1 MRMPDNG
8 LQQRSRPVKGV
19 LHGGYSEGMTGMTGN
34 VKLHRNSRVLPKRPT
49 GNKETEKT
57 GKKAEVLYRG
67 TRRLRSPPV
76 K

>member
-8 LQQRSRPVKGV
+8 SRQRSQPVKGV
-19 LHGGYSEGMTGMTGN
+19 LHGGYSEGMTSMTGN
-34 VKLHRNSRVLPKRPT
+34 VKLHRDSLVLPERPT

-67 TRRLRSPPV
+67 TRQHRSPQA

>member
-1 MRMPDNG
+1 MPDNG
-8 LQQRSRPVKGV
+8 SQQHCRPVKGV

-34 VKLHRNSRVLPKRPT
+34 VKLHRDSLVLPESLT

-67 TRRLRSPPV
+67 TRRLRPPQA